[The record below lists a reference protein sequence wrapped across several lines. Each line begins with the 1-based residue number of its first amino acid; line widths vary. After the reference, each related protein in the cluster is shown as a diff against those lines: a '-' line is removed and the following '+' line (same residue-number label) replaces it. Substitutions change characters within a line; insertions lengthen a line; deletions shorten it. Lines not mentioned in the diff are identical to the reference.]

1 MFISSDTR
9 RMEMNDLEYTKA
21 YEYALSDIQGLAWRW
36 CKNKYIQSDNMLDRD
51 DIEQE
56 ITIAFFSALE
66 TYEDEGYTFRTYYNR
81 VIFNH
86 MTNYVRAIK
95 VRCPDYVV
103 LEGLESVDDLLTAP
117 NTLSSS
123 DKMRDILSVLDVHLS
138 DRDYSVV
145 VLYYGLGIQ
154 SSSTLRDIS
163 DITGVPI
170 QTASRIIK
178 KALEHPDIK
187 NELEYLN

>member
-1 MFISSDTR
+1 
-9 RMEMNDLEYTKA
+9 MEMNDLEYNKA
-21 YEYALSDIQGLAWRW
+21 YESALSDIQGLAWRW
-36 CKNKYIQSDNMLDRD
+36 YKNKYIQSDNMLDKD

-66 TYEDEGYTFRTYYNR
+66 TYKDEGYTFRTYYNR

-86 MTNYVRAIK
+86 MSNYVRAIK
-95 VRCPDYVV
+95 VRCPDYIV

-117 NTLSSS
+117 NTISSA

-145 VLYYGLGIQ
+145 VLYYGLGLPSACSMQ
-154 SSSTLRDIS
+154 DIAN
-163 DITGVPI
+163 ITGVPPS
-170 QTASRIIK
+170 TTSRIIK
-178 KALEHPDIK
+178 KALEHPDIQ